1 MILDRSIPLCVYN
14 AAGVPERI
22 EGDDRKI
29 VRAGRVI
36 TYSIATEH
44 KVTLQEL
51 CDMGCDVKQVVMT
64 WGDPPGAQNL
74 LFKDLQQSGMQL
86 LARALRDEF
95 LARRF
100 HAITWFAIGLTV
112 QNLIDLKPDFET
124 VRVFKIDVPQLIKHG
139 APELGPNFQMH
150 VNWSDEQWRQL
161 GFESSKYTGS
171 VDANSAWTAQQKR
184 HRRQWGPRAFS

>member
-1 MILDRSIPLCVYN
+1 
-14 AAGVPERI
+14 
-22 EGDDRKI
+22 
-29 VRAGRVI
+29 
-36 TYSIATEH
+36 
-44 KVTLQEL
+44 
-51 CDMGCDVKQVVMT
+51 MT

-74 LFKDLQQSGMQL
+74 LFKGLQQSGMQL

-100 HAITWFAIGLTV
+100 HAITWFALGLTV

-124 VRVFKIDVPQLIKHG
+124 VRVFKIDVPQLVKHG

-161 GFESSKYTGS
+161 GFESSRYTAS
-171 VDANSAWTAQQKR
+171 VDANPAWTAQQKR